1 MDWCLYKYRHLVEN
15 MFARIKHSRAIATR
29 DDKRHAPVPEFAEAE
44 GAHYYVQSSL
54 ELLL

>member
-29 DDKRHAPVPEFAEAE
+29 DDKLERNFASMLAL
-44 GAHYYVQSSL
+44 AFVMVWL
-54 ELLL
+54 PM